1 MYDGELT
8 GGLRARADRPQH
20 DPRQAIAEA
29 QACAATCAAR
39 VASRHQLRYVIARAD
54 TPTPAHES
62 AEKPDRSLERFP
74 EATTRASALEALVLG
89 AGRRPAADRTKR
101 LDLPQSFAVLHV
113 ASLPRSQPG
122 SAVVMRIP
130 RGHGP
135 DADSDRAGLP
145 GTGPAPRLG
154 GV

>member
-1 MYDGELT
+1 MT
-8 GGLRARADRPQH
+8 AKGLAICAPGKIAPSTIRAGPSPK
-20 DPRQAIAEA
+20 PRHVQPRS
-29 QACAATCAAR
+29 AAR
-39 VASRHQLRYVIARAD
+39 GGRPPPAARRYRPRRHANASTRKRR
-54 TPTPAHES
+54 
-62 AEKPDRSLERFP
+62 KPDSSLGRFP
-74 EATTRASALEALVLG
+74 EATTRVSALEALVLG
-89 AGRRPAADRTKR
+89 AGRRAAADRTKR

-122 SAVVMRIP
+122 SAVVLRIP